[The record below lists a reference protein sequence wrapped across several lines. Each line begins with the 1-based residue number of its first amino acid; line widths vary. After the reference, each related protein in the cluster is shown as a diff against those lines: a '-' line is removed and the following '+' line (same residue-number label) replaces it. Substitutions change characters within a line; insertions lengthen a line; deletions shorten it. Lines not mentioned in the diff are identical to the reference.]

1 MSESKINGERP
12 RRRRSG
18 YTPPVRIQTDTLQ
31 NTLRRFGRSSGSD
44 SQMDLLRSFGTKDVF
59 IHFSG
64 DIRFLEHSVVSIVGT
79 REISEEG
86 IRRAN
91 RLSRELAQQGVVVM
105 SGLAKGVDSVAHKA
119 AIEVGGKTAAVIG
132 TPLDRAYPAENA
144 ELQSE
149 IYTHHLLVSPFGVGE
164 EVYRSN
170 FPTRNRV
177 MALLSDAT
185 VIVEASD
192 TSGTLHQAAECQKN
206 GRWLFIM
213 KSVVDDPRLTWPR
226 KFLDQP
232 RTMVLERSEDVLE
245 ALR

>member
-1 MSESKINGERP
+1 MGQAMSVEKP
-12 RRRRSG
+12 RRRSG
-18 YTPPVRIQTDTLQ
+18 YKPPVRIHTDTLQ
-31 NTLRRFGRSSGSD
+31 NLLRRFGRCAGSD
-44 SQMDLLRSFGTKDVF
+44 SQMDLLRTYGAKDVF
-59 IHFSG
+59 IHYSG
-64 DIRFLEHSVVSIVGT
+64 DLRFLSQKVVSIVGT

-86 IRRAN
+86 IKRAN
-91 RLSRELAQQGVVVM
+91 RLSRELAANGVVVM
-105 SGLAKGVDSVAHKA
+105 SGLAKGVDSVAHRA
-119 AIEVGGKTAAVIG
+119 AIDAGGRTAAVIG

-144 ELQSE
+144 ELQTE
-149 IYTHHLLVSPFGVGE
+149 IYTHHLLISPFGIGE

-213 KSVVDDPRLTWPR
+213 KSVAEDPRLSWPQ
-226 KFLDQP
+226 KFLNQP
-232 RTMVLERSEDVLE
+232 RTMVLEQTDDILE

>member
-1 MSESKINGERP
+1 M
-12 RRRRSG
+12 
-18 YTPPVRIQTDTLQ
+18 PPVRTQTDTLQ
-31 NTLRRFGRSSGSD
+31 NILRRFGRYAGSD
-44 SQMDLLRSFGTKDVF
+44 SQLDLLRSYGNKDVF

-64 DIRFLEHSVVSIVGT
+64 EIRFLQNLVVSIVGT
-79 REISEEG
+79 REISEDG
-86 IRRAN
+86 IRRAK
-91 RLSRELAQQGVVVM
+91 RLSRELAQHGVVVM
-105 SGLAKGVDSVAHKA
+105 SGLAKGVDSVAHQA
-119 AIEVGGKTAAVIG
+119 AIDAGGKTAAVIG

-144 ELQSE
+144 DLQTE
-149 IYTHHLLVSPFGVGE
+149 IYTHHLLISPFGIGE

-213 KSVVDDPRLTWPR
+213 KSVADDPRLTWPR
-226 KFLDQP
+226 KFLNQP